1 MAEDASSEGGETP
14 ESPGLVKFGTFTGV
28 FTPTLLTILGVIMY
42 VRLGWV
48 VGNAGVLGG
57 WLVMGVA
64 MGITAC
70 TALSLSSIATN
81 TRIGAG
87 GPYAIISKSLG
98 LEVGGSIGVPLY
110 LSRPLG
116 VAMYIFGFR
125 EGWLWIFPDHPALVV
140 DFIVFAA
147 IFLISYASAN
157 LAFRV
162 QYMIMAIIAASLVAI
177 FASPDVFQNPHEV
190 QWFGDYPGF
199 PENGFAGIDFW
210 IVFAVFFPA
219 TTGILAG
226 ANMSGDLENPRR
238 SIPVGTLWAVVVS
251 SIIYFA
257 LAWYAGRMASAEELA
272 GDYNILIDRS
282 LFPPA
287 VLAGL
292 LGATFSSALA
302 SAVGGP
308 RILMAMAQHKLLPK
322 SDALGKV
329 ADNGEPRNAILVT
342 AVLSFICMMMRD
354 LNAIAPLVT
363 MFFLITYLV
372 INIVLLVERSLG
384 LVAFRPTLA
393 VPQIV
398 PFLGALGCIFSMFI
412 VSPTFGLIAVG
423 TVLAIYIWLLRRGVG
438 AESGD
443 VRSTAFSALAEWAA
457 AKVTAMGQNDVRGWK
472 PNLFVP
478 VSDAAEL
485 RGEFPFLLD
494 VCKPEG
500 SVKLFAYGD
509 DTAMVQRLE
518 TPIAKLGRAFQEEG
532 VLATWAVIEAS
543 DAFAAISYGLQTL
556 KSSFFRPNVM
566 FFSLPRDGRREL
578 ALQVIE
584 QGRQSKVGLL
594 VLGMHPKAGMGQ
606 RKVVNLWLFPGKPGI
621 EGVEEAFARGNL
633 NLRLLMGY
641 RLMRSWG
648 AELNLITVVP
658 NEEQVAEAM
667 GFLETLC
674 DLTRIP
680 TCADRIV
687 LVGSFDDCIE
697 RAPQCDLDLFG
708 MHHENVDFAFMERM
722 VEVTQSS
729 CLFVADSGHESALA

>member
-1 MAEDASSEGGETP
+1 MSDDGASA
-14 ESPGLVKFGTFTGV
+14 PGASDGPKMVKFSTFTGV

-48 VGNAGVLGG
+48 VGNAGVMGG
-57 WLVMGVA
+57 WLVMLVA

-125 EGWLWIFPDHPALVV
+125 EGWLWIFPDHPPLLV
-140 DFIVFAA
+140 DSAVFAA
-147 IFLISYASAN
+147 IFIISYASAN

-162 QYMIMAIIAASLVAI
+162 QYVIMAVIAASLVAV
-177 FASPDVFQNPHEV
+177 FASPGVFSDPHEIT
-190 QWFGDYPGF
+190 WFGDYRGF
-199 PENGFAGIDFW
+199 PENGFTGIDFW
-210 IVFAVFFPA
+210 VVFAVFFPA

-238 SIPVGTLWAVVVS
+238 AIPVGTLWAVAAS
-251 SIIYFA
+251 SVIYFV
-257 LAWYAGRMASAEELA
+257 LAWYAGRMGSPEELTSN
-272 GDYNILIDRS
+272 YNLLIDRS
-282 LFPPA
+282 LFPPV

-308 RILMAMAQHKLLPK
+308 RILMAMAQHHLVPK
-322 SDALGKV
+322 SEALARV
-329 ADNGEPRNAILVT
+329 ADNGEPRNAILLT
-342 AVLSFICMMMRD
+342 AVLSFGCMLMRD

-384 LVAFRPTLA
+384 LVAFRPTLS

-423 TVLAIYIWLLRRGVG
+423 TVFAIYIWLLRKGVE
-438 AESGD
+438 AEEGD
-443 VRSTAFSALAEWAA
+443 VRSTAFVAVAEWAA
-457 AKVTAMGQNDVRGWK
+457 AKVTAMGHDGARSWK

-485 RGEFPFLLD
+485 RGEYPFLVD
-494 VCKPEG
+494 VCRPEG

-509 DTAMVQRLE
+509 DPEYVARLSE
-518 TPIAKLGRAFQEEG
+518 PIAKVGGAFQEEG
-532 VLATWAVIEAS
+532 VMATWAVIEAT
-543 DAFAAISYGLQTL
+543 DPFRAISYGLQTL
-556 KSSFFRPNVM
+556 QSSFFKPNVM

-578 ALQVIE
+578 ALRVIE
-584 QGRQSKVGLL
+584 QGRRAQVGLL
-594 VLGMHPKAGMGQ
+594 VLAMHPKAGMGQ
-606 RKVVNLWLFPGKPGI
+606 RKVVNLWLFPGRPGV
-621 EGVEEAFARGNL
+621 EGVEEAFQRGNL

-641 RLMRSWG
+641 R
-648 AELNLITVVP
+648 
-658 NEEQVAEAM
+658 
-667 GFLETLC
+667 
-674 DLTRIP
+674 
-680 TCADRIV
+680 
-687 LVGSFDDCIE
+687 
-697 RAPQCDLDLFG
+697 
-708 MHHENVDFAFMERM
+708 
-722 VEVTQSS
+722 
-729 CLFVADSGHESALA
+729 